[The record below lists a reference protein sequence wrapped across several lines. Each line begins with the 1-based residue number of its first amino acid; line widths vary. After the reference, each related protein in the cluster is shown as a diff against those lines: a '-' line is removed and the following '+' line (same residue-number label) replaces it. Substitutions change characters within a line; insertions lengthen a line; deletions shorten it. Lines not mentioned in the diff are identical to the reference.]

1 MLREKNI
8 ANLNVTRVSVLFL
21 DVGCKRRFDPS
32 WITTY
37 ATMGGMAIL
46 IIILCVSAQHIS
58 RQCSINKVTLQMLLA
73 LENPDCRPP

>member
-46 IIILCVSAQHIS
+46 IIILCKCLRTAY
-58 RQCSINKVTLQMLLA
+58 LQA
-73 LENPDCRPP
+73 VFHK